1 MPACI
6 GTRSTGDRR
15 RWQGVSKP
23 GETAG
28 CTPYEGKLPLVT
40 VHNFSYGLLNPA
52 LGYAMSCLGAFLG
65 LRCVTRARAYTGFGR
80 VRWLSLA
87 AVSIGATGIWTMH
100 FIAMLGFTI
109 PGEQLRYNVPIT
121 IASML
126 IAIAVVG
133 VGLFIVGFG
142 NGGWAPLL
150 TGGAIVGI
158 GVACM
163 HYLGMAAMSMPD
175 SMHYNVPLFI
185 LSVVIAIVAGTA
197 ALWIGT
203 QVRSVPVTIGASL
216 IMGIAVTGMHYTG
229 MAAMRV
235 TTGSMPSMGGSTA
248 SSFLVPLLLGVS
260 LVTFV
265 LTLTIS
271 LSPTEDEIH
280 ADAVLQ
286 RRLDNEFSSS
296 MRVNGQ
302 GAGAPR
308 AAAQRPATPRPAAA
322 SAFTPSAFTR
332 GGYDTAGQL
341 PDGDDGQPAAPQAPS
356 QAPPQPLPSRR
367 RPANGSR
374 PWGQHP
380 RAGR

>member
-1 MPACI
+1 VF
-6 GTRSTGDRR
+6 R
-15 RWQGVSKP
+15 P
-23 GETAG
+23 GETAELR
-28 CTPYEGKLPLVT
+28 TLEGEPPLVT

-52 LGYAMSCLGAFLG
+52 LGYLMSCLGAFLG

-80 VRWLSLA
+80 ARWLSLA

-109 PGEQLRYNVPIT
+109 PGQQILYNVPVT

-133 VGLFIVGFG
+133 VGLFIVGYG
-142 NGGWAPLL
+142 DGGWKPLII
-150 TGGAIVGI
+150 GGLIVGI

-163 HYLGMAAMSMPD
+163 HYLGMAAMNMPD
-175 SMHYNVPLFI
+175 STHYNMPLFI

-229 MAAMRV
+229 MAAMQV
-235 TTGSMPSMGGSTA
+235 SHGTMSSMAGSTA

-271 LSPTEDEIH
+271 LSPTEEEIN

-286 RRLDNEFSSS
+286 RRIQTEFAPG
-296 MRVNGQ
+296 MRVGAPGAA
-302 GAGAPR
+302 GAGQYQAPATP
-308 AAAQRPATPRPAAA
+308 AAPRPATPA
-322 SAFTPSAFTR
+322 PSAFTR
-332 GGYDTAGQL
+332 GGYDK
-341 PDGDDGQPAAPQAPS
+341 PS
-356 QAPPQPLPSRR
+356 QAQDLGGGQAEPPEAPPQPLPSRR
-367 RPANGSR
+367 PSNGRS
-374 PWGQHP
+374 WGQPP
-380 RAGR
+380 RIGR